1 MAVSYETKVDYWKLL
16 AFSDLQRFRS
26 EADCSPDD
34 LELVLELIKSEC
46 LDLAGGVLSLDEV
59 ERFQELLKGEYETN
73 SKNNEYN
80 VENVLFSVDER
91 ASWVSEWNEINGGVL
106 DEITRGMIVETFKK
120 WFPWGEAILRS
131 VMPLF
136 LLPSTALDLV
146 EGSVYPRDDAEK
158 YRPDS

>member
-1 MAVSYETKVDYWKLL
+1 M
-16 AFSDLQRFRS
+16 
-26 EADCSPDD
+26 
-34 LELVLELIKSEC
+34 
-46 LDLAGGVLSLDEV
+46 
-59 ERFQELLKGEYETN
+59 
-73 SKNNEYN
+73 
-80 VENVLFSVDER
+80 DER

-136 LLPSTALDLV
+136 SLPSTALDLV

>member
-26 EADCSPDD
+26 EADGSPDD

-73 SKNNEYN
+73 SKNN
-80 VENVLFSVDER
+80 
-91 ASWVSEWNEINGGVL
+91 
-106 DEITRGMIVETFKK
+106 
-120 WFPWGEAILRS
+120 
-131 VMPLF
+131 
-136 LLPSTALDLV
+136 
-146 EGSVYPRDDAEK
+146 
-158 YRPDS
+158 